1 MNWRGFGVSGRRFA
15 DFLLFGV
22 TLVELA
28 ILVILTPTFTVL
40 DWIYVLQHLLVLG
53 IALTRRPPQVQ
64 DRSLSSAA
72 AVIVSYGYPYAQ
84 VIYLNWIPGNPGW
97 SEAGFVLVAL
107 STVLS
112 LVSLLTLGR
121 LFGVRP
127 ALRGLM
133 TKGPYRIVRHPMY
146 LSYVVSDIGYNL
158 QEWSPVTVLLVLAG
172 WVSLIYRIHAEEC
185 VLALDAAWPA
195 YKGLVRYRLIPGI
208 W

>member
-28 ILVILTPTFTVL
+28 ILVVLTPTFTVL

-185 VLALDAAWPA
+185 VLALDAGWPA

>member
-53 IALTRRPPQVQ
+53 IALTRRPPRVQ